1 MKTKLRKIGN
11 SSGVILSK
19 RVLEEVNIDPKDE
32 LEIVVKEGKILI
44 QKVAELRNNW
54 KEQFLKSGSLQD
66 SPVEMEFPNKFDDEE
81 WTW

>member
-19 RVLEEVNIDPKDE
+19 RILEDLDIEAKDE

-44 QKVAELRNNW
+44 QKVAESRNNW
-54 KEQFLKSGSLQD
+54 TEQFLKAGSLQD
-66 SPVEMEFPNKFDDEE
+66 GTMEMTFSNKFDEEE

>member
-19 RVLEEVNIDPKDE
+19 RVLEEVNIEPKDE
-32 LEIVVKEGKILI
+32 LEIVVTEGKILI

-54 KEQFLKSGSLQD
+54 TEQFLKSGSLQD
-66 SPVEMEFPNKFDDEE
+66 APVEMEFPNKFDDEE

>member
-11 SSGVILSK
+11 SLGVILSK
-19 RVLEEVNIDPKDE
+19 RFLEEVNIETKDE
-32 LEIVVKEGKILI
+32 LEIVVKDGKILI

-54 KEQFLKSGSLQD
+54 TEQFLEAGSLQD
-66 SPVEMEFPNKFDDEE
+66 VPVEMNFSNKFDEEE